1 MKRRK
6 MIKLIISIIVA
17 IAVILILIQIFTKKG
32 DEKRRLESLYEEL
45 NASQTYLFE
54 MKQNDDSKTV
64 MAKKGDKTRIDQ
76 YAKDSYMTTIVK
88 DNTTYLVLHD
98 REEYYVYEENNVEQ
112 NILTDGFGEV
122 IQKDIIT
129 GEDKIKGKKYYF
141 EEYNGSTMFMI
152 SSTLDADEKDMRTRF
167 YFDKDDNLVYIQ
179 TINGA
184 KQELLKVSIE
194 KEVDDS
200 IFEIPSTYAEN

>member
-184 KQELLKVSIE
+184 KQELLEIKIQ